1 MNKHRTIFV
10 CKNCGRE
17 SPKWLGRC
25 ADCGEWNTLVETTV
39 APQASSPPRT
49 GNAPQELAQVSLA
62 SVSRI
67 ALPLGEFNR
76 VLGGGIVP
84 GSLVLIGGDP
94 GIGKST
100 LMLQVA
106 SLATQLTQST
116 QETPQTQR
124 TQRTQETQ
132 QTQGT
137 PVVYVS
143 GEESLGQIKLRA
155 ERLGVTGKGLFLLSE
170 TNLEGILSR
179 LAEMSPRLV
188 VIDSIQTMYQEGS
201 PAAPGSLLQVRE
213 CTLRLMRWAKES
225 GVPVLIAGHVTKDG
239 AIAGPRVLEHMVD
252 VVLYMEGESGS
263 AYRILRGVKNR
274 FGSTNEVGVF
284 EMQGQGLVEVS
295 NPSQVFLAGRGEQ
308 SIGSAI
314 IPVME
319 GTRPLL
325 VEVQALT
332 TPTIFGTPRRTA
344 NGVDFNRLVLL
355 AAVLSKRVGLA
366 LGNQDIIVNVVGG
379 FKVDE
384 PAADLGIALAIASS
398 FRESPLE
405 PGLVVMGEVG
415 LSGELRPVP
424 QLERRLEEAAR
435 LGFKKCLVPG
445 RKTGIEIVTEKKIE
459 IVRAESLREAMRV
472 VLGHGSQSKA
482 QD

>member
-10 CKNCGRE
+10 CQNCGRE

-25 ADCGEWNTLVETTV
+25 PDCGEWNTLVETSV
-39 APQASSPPRT
+39 APQASSPTRT
-49 GNAPQELAQVSLA
+49 GNTPQELAQVSLA
-62 SVSRI
+62 TVSRLV
-67 ALPLGEFNR
+67 LPLGEFNR

-106 SLATQLTQST
+106 SLATQQTHPST
-116 QETPQTQR
+116 GSGR
-124 TQRTQETQ
+124 L
-132 QTQGT
+132 

-170 TNLEGILSR
+170 SNLEGILSR
-179 LAEMSPRLV
+179 LSEMSPRLV

-263 AYRILRGVKNR
+263 SYRILRGVKNR

-325 VEVQALT
+325 IEVQALT

-344 NGVDFNRLVLL
+344 NGVDFNRMVLL

-366 LGNQDIIVNVVGG
+366 LGNQDIIANVVGG
-379 FKVDE
+379 FKIDE

-398 FRESPLE
+398 FKELPLE
-405 PGLVVMGEVG
+405 TGLVVMGEVG

-424 QLERRLEEAAR
+424 QLGRRLEEAAR

-445 RKTGIEIVTEKKIE
+445 RAKTREIETGIEII
-459 IVRAESLREAMRV
+459 RAESLREAMRV
-472 VLGHGSQSKA
+472 VLGARRRGESGQE
-482 QD
+482 

>member
-1 MNKHRTIFV
+1 MNKHRTVFV
-10 CKNCGRE
+10 CQNCGRE

-25 ADCGEWNTLVETTV
+25 ADCGEWNTLVETSV
-39 APQASSPPRT
+39 APQASSPTRT
-49 GNAPQELAQVSLA
+49 GSAPQELAQVSLA

-106 SLATQLTQST
+106 SLATQQNPS
-116 QETPQTQR
+116 TQR
-124 TQRTQETQ
+124 THPSTGSGREV
-132 QTQGT
+132 
-137 PVVYVS
+137 VVYVS

-155 ERLGVTGKGLFLLSE
+155 ERLGVSGKGLFLLSE

-252 VVLYMEGESGS
+252 VVLYMEGEPGS

-355 AAVLSKRVGLA
+355 AAVLSKRVGLP

-398 FRESPLE
+398 FKEAPLE
-405 PGLVVMGEVG
+405 SGLVVMGEVG
-415 LSGELRPVP
+415 LSGELRAVP
-424 QLERRLEEAAR
+424 QTERRLEEALR
-435 LGFKKCLVPG
+435 LGFKKAIVPG
-445 RKTGIEIVTEKKIE
+445 RAKTRAIDTGIEVM
-459 IVRAESLREAMRV
+459 RAESLREAMKV
-472 VLGHGSQSKA
+472 VMGHGLQGKA
-482 QD
+482 HQD

>member
-25 ADCGEWNTLVETTV
+25 ADCGEWNTLVETSVT
-39 APQASSPPRT
+39 PQASSPTRT

-62 SVSRI
+62 TVSRI
-67 ALPLGEFNR
+67 ALPLSEFNR

-106 SLATQLTQST
+106 ALATQQN
-116 QETPQTQR
+116 QPTQR
-124 TQRTQETQ
+124 THPSTGSGRDV
-132 QTQGT
+132 
-137 PVVYVS
+137 VVYVS

-155 ERLGVTGKGLFLLSE
+155 ERLGVTGKGLFILSE
-170 TNLEGILSR
+170 TNLEGILNR
-179 LAEMSPRLV
+179 LGEMSPKLV

-295 NPSQVFLAGRGEQ
+295 NPSQVFLSGRGEQ

-325 VEVQALT
+325 IEVQALT

-398 FRESPLE
+398 FREAPLE

-424 QLERRLEEAAR
+424 QLERRMEEAAR
-435 LGFKKCLVPG
+435 LGFKKCLVPLG
-445 RKTGIEIVTEKKIE
+445 TGKTEKETGIDIIKVG
-459 IVRAESLREAMRV
+459 SLKEALR
-472 VLGHGSQSKA
+472 LGLGNRLHGNA
-482 QD
+482 HQD

>member
-25 ADCGEWNTLVETTV
+25 PDCGEWNTLVETSV
-39 APQASSPPRT
+39 APQASSPTRT
-49 GNAPQELAQVSLA
+49 SNAPQELAQVSLA

-67 ALPLGEFNR
+67 ALPLSEFNR

-116 QETPQTQR
+116 QETPQTQ
-124 TQRTQETQ
+124 
-132 QTQGT
+132 QTV
-137 PVVYVS
+137 VVYVS

-155 ERLGVTGKGLFLLSE
+155 ERLGVTGKGLFILAE

-325 VEVQALT
+325 IEVQALT

-379 FKVDE
+379 FKIDE
-384 PAADLGIALAIASS
+384 PAADLGISLAIASS
-398 FRESPLE
+398 FKEAPLE

-424 QLERRLEEAAR
+424 QLDRRLEEAAR

-445 RKTGIEIVTEKKIE
+445 RKTGTEIETEKKIE
-459 IVRAESLREAMRV
+459 IVRADSLREAMRV
-472 VLGHGSQSKA
+472 VLGNKLQGKVSQ
-482 QD
+482 D